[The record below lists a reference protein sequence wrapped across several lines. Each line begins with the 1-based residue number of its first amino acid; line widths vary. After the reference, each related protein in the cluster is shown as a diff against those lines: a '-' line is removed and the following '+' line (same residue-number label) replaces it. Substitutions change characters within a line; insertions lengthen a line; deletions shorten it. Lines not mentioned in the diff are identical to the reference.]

1 MRFRHLDEERR
12 SASLSYRRTLES
24 RLVASEHIEL
34 LEDLLSGSDLLFLST
49 LRRLLVMLSRT
60 GFRDYEVPVALSF
73 EFAVCIFESV
83 SGRYYDSRHSTHPL
97 PCPIFFRCVEI
108 DNTARIIPDFFYIS
122 FKRSLY
128 KRKVIGRDI
137 RLQFRNE
144 KNSNIIQ
151 R

>member
-1 MRFRHLDEERR
+1 
-12 SASLSYRRTLES
+12 
-24 RLVASEHIEL
+24 
-34 LEDLLSGSDLLFLST
+34 
-49 LRRLLVMLSRT
+49 
-60 GFRDYEVPVALSF
+60 
-73 EFAVCIFESV
+73 
-83 SGRYYDSRHSTHPL
+83 
-97 PCPIFFRCVEI
+97 VEI